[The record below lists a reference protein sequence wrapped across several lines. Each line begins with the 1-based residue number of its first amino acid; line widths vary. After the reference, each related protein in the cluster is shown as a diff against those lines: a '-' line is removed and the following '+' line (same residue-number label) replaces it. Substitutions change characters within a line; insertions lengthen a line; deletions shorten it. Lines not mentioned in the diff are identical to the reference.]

1 MVRCMPC
8 LPYQSHHLERAVSA
22 WDPTGLVPSPGHLSY
37 SIADLMTGCVSK
49 TDVQETPKKGRT
61 E

>member
-1 MVRCMPC
+1 MVRCMPAC
-8 LPYQSHHLERAVSA
+8 PISHHAEQLR
-22 WDPTGLVPSPGHLSY
+22 VPGIQQALFHSPGHLSY

-49 TDVQETPKKGRT
+49 TDVQETPKKGRA